1 MAETNGRI
9 KSLLVPKIKTLDLTM
24 FLVYLFL
31 ICALRGM
38 WYLGSRKGK
47 QLVRNTLEVG
57 FLLEYVSLGDIVM

>member
-38 WYLGSRKGK
+38 WYLGSSKGK

>member
-31 ICALRGM
+31 ICALKRYVIP
-38 WYLGSRKGK
+38 WFKKG
-47 QLVRNTLEVG
+47 
-57 FLLEYVSLGDIVM
+57 